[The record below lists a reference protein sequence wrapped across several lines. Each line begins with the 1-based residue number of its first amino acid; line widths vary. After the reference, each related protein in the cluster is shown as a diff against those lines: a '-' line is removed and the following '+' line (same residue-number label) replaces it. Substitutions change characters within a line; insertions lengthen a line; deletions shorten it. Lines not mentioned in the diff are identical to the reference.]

1 MRRINITI
9 LAILMVGI
17 VQAQSERNAWS
28 DVSVYEINRLY
39 PRANVIPYSDED
51 GVEDLEYQESEYYKS
66 LNGRWKFHWVESPKN
81 VPDKFYEVNYDV
93 SQWSEIEVPAN
104 WELNGYGVPIY
115 VNQSNEFRPNNPPE
129 APVENNPVGCYVH
142 EFEIPEE
149 WEES

>member
-66 LNGRWKFHWVESPKN
+66 LKN
-81 VPDKFYEVNYDV
+81 K
-93 SQWSEIEVPAN
+93 
-104 WELNGYGVPIY
+104 
-115 VNQSNEFRPNNPPE
+115 
-129 APVENNPVGCYVH
+129 
-142 EFEIPEE
+142 
-149 WEES
+149 